1 IRGDEEGGSQRC
13 RRARQFGIQERSGA
27 RAQARSSSG
36 NSAQVFC
43 RGRRPNVLRRR
54 WSRLVS
60 AGGRVCGQDFAGW
73 EAGGYAGRATHEIR
87 AGHQPQ
93 DRQSA
98 RPRRGLVS
106 TAPRR
111 RRHRLSAAMR
121 RREFITLL
129 GGAVAAWPLAA
140 RAQQPKVSVIG
151 YLGAGAA
158 AASAPN
164 VAVFRQSLAE
174 AGYVV
179 GRNAAIEYRFAEGQ
193 YDRL

>member
-1 IRGDEEGGSQRC
+1 M
-13 RRARQFGIQERSGA
+13 QFGIQERSGA

-36 NSAQVFC
+36 NSAPVFC

-98 RPRRGLVS
+98 RPRRALVS
-106 TAPRR
+106 TAARR
-111 RRHRLSAAMR
+111 RGDRVKR
-121 RREFITLL
+121 RGFSTLL
-129 GGAVAAWPLAA
+129 GGAVAWPLAA
-140 RAQQPKVSVIG
+140 RGQQPALPVIG
-151 YLGAGAA
+151 FLNGGSSWEYAQITAA
-158 AASAPN
+158 
-164 VAVFRQSLAE
+164 FRNGLSE
-174 AGYVV
+174 TGYVE
-179 GRNAAIEYRFAEGQ
+179 GRNVWIEYRWAEG
-193 YDRL
+193 R